1 MARGPAA
8 GADIESDD
16 WLSRSCT
23 ENAMKTCTRTLT
35 ALSLAAGLALNG
47 MTLAQTPTP
56 TVTPNANNKVPPM
69 TPDST
74 KSMDKAMDGAG
85 VSATMQA
92 DALVGSQ
99 LLTFAS
105 MPEEKG
111 DAKFALVAGLGNQQE
126 IEIGQFVAGKAQDPA
141 VKELASTLAKEHGMA
156 QDKLKPIAEKLG
168 VKYPDTLPAMPKS
181 MLVAYQNMPVEKM
194 EKAFLSAMKGDHLKT
209 AGFYADHIPMLKD
222 ADLKAYA
229 TETLPH
235 IRAHTAQI
243 IEQNAA
249 KGLNV
254 DMDFA
259 KDKHAGHGM

>member
-1 MARGPAA
+1 M
-8 GADIESDD
+8 
-16 WLSRSCT
+16 
-23 ENAMKTCTRTLT
+23 TCTRKIA
-35 ALSLAAGLALNG
+35 ALGLAAGLALNAVSF
-47 MTLAQTPTP
+47 AQPTP
-56 TVTPNANNKVPPM
+56 GNPHTPNNPGMPNNKVPP
-69 TPDST
+69 TSPPDS
-74 KSMDKAMDGAG
+74 SGMKAMPADASG
-85 VSATMQA
+85 TMQA

-111 DAKFALVAGLGNQQE
+111 DAKFALIAGLGNQQE
-126 IEIGQFVAGKAQDPA
+126 IEIGQFVAGKAQDPK

-181 MLVAYQNMPVEKM
+181 MLVAFQNMPVEKM
-194 EKAFLSAMKGDHLKT
+194 EKAFLSAMKGDHVKT

-254 DMDFA
+254 DMDFS
-259 KDKHAGHGM
+259 KDKHDGHAM